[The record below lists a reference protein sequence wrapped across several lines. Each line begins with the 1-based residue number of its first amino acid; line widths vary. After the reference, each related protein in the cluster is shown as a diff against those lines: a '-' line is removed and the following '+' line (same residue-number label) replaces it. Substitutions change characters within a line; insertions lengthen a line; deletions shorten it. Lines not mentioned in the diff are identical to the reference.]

1 MEQECSTSTVG
12 RREGRG
18 SSVKQRSGGGK
29 GGPYRGVRMRKW
41 GKWVS
46 EVREPNKRSRIWLGS
61 YATPEAAARAY
72 DTAVF
77 YLRGPSAALN
87 FPNDAPREE
96 YRDRMAGELSPSS
109 IQRKAAEVGAAV
121 DHAMQRETGQ
131 TCKAK
136 DNTSD
141 GKIGNI
147 VHKLEFKTDAF
158 QEEEEEEEDDQSN
171 LRSHVVYDYFA
182 KELQQK
188 KSPSSS
194 SSTITTS
201 TSVSSGGGNSWLSSR
216 QLGLVYGSSAK
227 AFEGQT
233 LGLSNLYRPEK
244 SV

>member
-18 SSVKQRSGGGK
+18 SAKQRSGAGK

-87 FPNDAPREE
+87 FPNEAPREE
-96 YRDRMAGELSPSS
+96 YRERMSGELSPSS
-109 IQRKAAEVGAAV
+109 IQRRAAEVGAAV
-121 DHAMQRETGQ
+121 DHAMQRETGH

-136 DNTSD
+136 NNNTAN
-141 GKIGNI
+141 GNSGGI
-147 VHKLEFKTDAF
+147 VHKLEFKEDDL
-158 QEEEEEEEDDQSN
+158 QEEEEEEEENDQSDT
-171 LRSHVVYDYFA
+171 RRPVIYDYFA

-188 KSPSSS
+188 SSSSS

-201 TSVSSGGGNSWLSSR
+201 TSVSSGGASSWLNSR
-216 QLGLVYGSSAK
+216 QLGFGH
-227 AFEGQT
+227 T